1 MKSAKLAVLVIE
13 DDEGLRSQYR
23 WLLSDYRVLPAKNR
37 IEAME
42 IAGRERIC
50 LALVDLGLPPDP
62 DGSAEGLA
70 TLAELL
76 RISPDIKVIVVTGN
90 DSSEI
95 PAAAVAAGA
104 YDFFQ
109 KPADPEILKLIVS
122 RAARLY
128 ELEQENRRLVSFV
141 NHNPANRILGSSS
154 AIQKVLRDVERIAK
168 TDITVL
174 ITGESGTGKE
184 LVADAIHTG
193 SARRHKPFV
202 AINCAAIPESLL
214 EAELFGHEK
223 GAFTGALKQTI
234 GKIES
239 ANGGTLFLDEI
250 GDIPLGTQVKL
261 LRFLEERTIE
271 RVGGRQSIRIDC
283 RIVSATN
290 QDLAKLIADGRFRED
305 LFYRINEIAV
315 HLPPLRERG
324 GDSLL
329 LANFFL
335 RKYASE
341 FGRSFRGLANT
352 TATAIRQFP
361 WRGNV
366 RELEGRM
373 KRAAIMAEGRLVT
386 PEDLDLGD
394 PDGQPSLNLREARQ
408 RVERETI
415 EIALSQSKGN
425 ISKAANLLGVSR
437 PTLYDL
443 LDEHGLSPPRTG
455 QVVQLSKEN

>member
-1 MKSAKLAVLVIE
+1 MRAARTPVLVVE
-13 DDEGLRSQYR
+13 DDEGLRAQYR

-37 IEAME
+37 IEAIE

-50 LALVDLGLPPDP
+50 VAVVDLGLPPDP
-62 DGSAEGLA
+62 DGTTEGFTILS
-70 TLAELL
+70 ELL
-76 RISPDIKVIVVTGN
+76 RISPDTKIIVVTGN
-90 DSSEI
+90 DSSGI
-95 PAAAVAAGA
+95 PATAIAAGA

-122 RAARLY
+122 RATRLY
-128 ELEQENRRLVSFV
+128 ELEQENRRLASFV
-141 NHNPANRILGSSS
+141 SHDPANRILGSSS
-154 AIQKVLRDVERIAK
+154 AIQKVLRDLERVAK

-184 LVADAIHTG
+184 LVADAIHAG

-271 RVGGRQSIRIDC
+271 RVGGRQRIQIDC

-290 QDLAKLIADGRFRED
+290 QNLAKLIADGRFRED
-305 LFYRINEIAV
+305 LFYRINEIAM

-324 GDSLL
+324 GDSVL

-341 FGRSFRGLANT
+341 FGRSFRGLANST
-352 TATAIRQFP
+352 TAAIRQFP

-366 RELEGRM
+366 RELEGRI
-373 KRAAIMAEGRLVT
+373 KRAAVMADGRLVT
-386 PEDLDLGD
+386 PEDLDLGE
-394 PDGQPSLNLREARQ
+394 PDGELSLNLKTARQ

-415 EIALSQSKGN
+415 EVALNQSKGN